1 MNKTNCPKIGI
12 KIHESNNECKTNPFE
27 CNPKP
32 NLTANTKTKSIIFKN
47 RKFHQKID
55 IQDFDNLKDNIN

>member
-1 MNKTNCPKIGI
+1 MTR
-12 KIHESNNECKTNPFE
+12 
-27 CNPKP
+27 
-32 NLTANTKTKSIIFKN
+32 NTKTKSIIFKN